1 VQAVAG
7 SVVVI
12 RDSLEGVKIVFIVQ
26 IENSSS
32 VIDRRVIKLCV
43 VLGEFLV
50 RKINVN
56 LKIILRSY

>member
-50 RKINVN
+50 RKVNVN